1 MEDYGL
7 ILYTLCCLGISSV
20 LSLIALIFRPLRRFS
35 LAVFSTPPAV
45 AVLLFF
51 TRWSVIDNSRVCGP
65 DPEWDRCP
73 STYANIMG
81 WVAWVIG
88 IIVVAVAAYWAQKVI
103 QAAIGLWFDS
113 RPLSLFCRPN
123 NSATRVDPPEM
134 PLL

>member
-7 ILYTLCCLGISSV
+7 TLYTLGCFGISSV
-20 LSLIALIFRPLRRFS
+20 LALIALIFRPLRRFS
-35 LAVFSTPPAV
+35 LAVFSAPPA
-45 AVLLFF
+45 AASLLFL
-51 TRWSVIDNSRVCGP
+51 TRWSVIDNSQVCGP

-73 STYANIMG
+73 STYANTMG
-81 WVAWVIG
+81 LIAWVIG
-88 IIVVAVAAYWAQKVI
+88 IIVVAVAAYLVQKVI

-113 RPLSLFCRPN
+113 KPLSLFSRPN

>member
-7 ILYTLCCLGISSV
+7 ILYTLGCFGISSV
-20 LSLIALIFRPLRRFS
+20 LALIALLFRPWRPFS
-35 LAVFSTPPAV
+35 LSVFSTPPEA
-45 AVLLFF
+45 AVLLFL
-51 TRWSVIDNSRVCGP
+51 TRRSVIDSSPVCGP

-73 STYANIMG
+73 STSANIVG
-81 WVAWVIG
+81 WAAWAIG
-88 IIVVAVAAYWAQKVI
+88 IIVVAVAAYWVQRVI

-113 RPLSLFCRPN
+113 RPLSLFSRPN